1 MLLKSYLLVCYFS
14 RPSDPDEV
22 YDHHRQLSYKDVLA
36 RDERRFKA
44 ADTDSDGQLNREEFA
59 TFLHPGMREG
69 GGGGGGG
76 GLDVCACVDYLSCIK

>member
-1 MLLKSYLLVCYFS
+1 MCYFS

-59 TFLHPGMREG
+59 TFLHPGMRIPGRREEG
-69 GGGGGGG
+69 GRGRG
-76 GLDVCACVDYLSCIK
+76 GLMSVFVWTT